1 LVKHYPRPTTA
12 YYPKQPPAFC
22 LSGQPAEVE
31 QVVGRLFKVKQSFVL
46 PEGELEF
53 QVNYDAQAK
62 EKFVALKAQVSSLG
76 FRPELTGT
84 PEECV
89 LTLRKAVVTSSK
101 LPRLPVF
108 VALFT
113 IAALVVSAI
122 LQLGVY
128 QELVPSWPTYLTFL
142 GFAATVA
149 VLLGAHELGQRLMAR
164 ARDAGH
170 ASSYMIPFVPV
181 IPPFLPSLG
190 FATSQREP
198 ALNRDSLFD
207 TVIAGPLAML
217 LLAVLLFAVGN
228 VTAVQ
233 SSVAFASTNLNS
245 TTVTINPNMIQLSI
259 AAILSPF
266 THPIAAGYVS
276 VSPIADGSV
285 IGFILVFL
293 ALLPMASYDGGL
305 LATIAWG
312 QRAARVASYLSIL
325 ALIVLDTWTYW
336 AIAVIALLLVGRPN
350 QLRLQ
355 DEVSPLSRSRQWILV
370 GAVVLAFLCLPIP
383 KNIATLPLP

>member
-1 LVKHYPRPTTA
+1 
-12 YYPKQPPAFC
+12 

-31 QVVGRLFKVKQSFVL
+31 QVVGRFFTVRQSFVL
-46 PEGELEF
+46 PDGELEF
-53 QVNYDAQAK
+53 QVNYDEQAK
-62 EKFVALKAQVSSLG
+62 GKFVTLKAQVSLLG

-89 LTLRKAVVTSSK
+89 LTLRKVEASPSK

-108 VALFT
+108 FALFT

-128 QELVPSWPTYLTFL
+128 QELVPSWPYYLPFL
-142 GFAATVA
+142 GFAATVG
-149 VLLGAHELGQRLMAR
+149 VILGAHELGQRLMSR

-170 ASSYMIPFVPV
+170 ASSYMIPGIPF

-190 FATSQREP
+190 FASSQREP

-207 TVIAGPLAML
+207 TVIAGPIAML
-217 LLAVLLFAVGN
+217 LLALLLFAVGN

-233 SSVAFASTNLNS
+233 SSVAFANTNLNS
-245 TTVTINPNMIQLSI
+245 TAVTINPNAIQL
-259 AAILSPF
+259 AVGTLLGPF
-266 THPIAAGYVS
+266 THPVAAGYVS

-285 IGFILVFL
+285 IGFILVFI

-325 ALIVLDTWTYW
+325 ALLVLDTWTYW
-336 AIAVIALLLVGRPN
+336 IVAVIVLLLVGRPN

-355 DEVSPLSRSRQWILV
+355 DEVSPLSRSRQWILL
-370 GAVVLAFLCLPIP
+370 GAIVLAFLCLPIP
-383 KNIATLPLP
+383 SNIATLPLP

>member
-1 LVKHYPRPTTA
+1 MPGEPV
-12 YYPKQPPAFC
+12 
-22 LSGQPAEVE
+22 EVE
-31 QVVGRLFKVKQSFVL
+31 QVVGRLFTVKQSFVL
-46 PEGELEF
+46 QEGELEF
-53 QVNYDAQAK
+53 QVNYDQHTK
-62 EKFVALKAQVSSLG
+62 ERFAELKRQVTPLG
-76 FRPELTGT
+76 LRPELTGT

-89 LTLRKAVVTSSK
+89 LTLRRAEASSGK

-113 IAALVVSAI
+113 MAALVVSAI
-122 LQLGVY
+122 LQQEVY
-128 QELVPSWPTYLTFL
+128 QELVPSWPSYLPFL
-142 GFAATVA
+142 GFGATVG

-170 ASSYMIPFVPV
+170 ANSYMIPGIPF

-190 FATSQREP
+190 FASSQREP

-207 TVIAGPLAML
+207 TVIAGPLAMVA
-217 LLAVLLFAVGN
+217 LALVLFAVGN

-233 SSVAFASTNLNS
+233 STVPFASTNLNT
-245 TTVTINPNMIQLSI
+245 TTVTINPNAIQL
-259 AAILSPF
+259 ALGTLLSPL

-285 IGFILVFL
+285 IGFLIVFI
-293 ALLPMASYDGGL
+293 ALLPLASYDGGL

-312 QRAARVASYLSIL
+312 QRAAKVASYLSIL
-325 ALIVLDTWTYW
+325 ALLVLDTWTYW

-355 DEVSPLSRSRQWILV
+355 DEVSPLSVTRRWILV
-370 GAVVLAFLCLPIP
+370 GAIVLAFLCLPIP
-383 KNIATLPLP
+383 SNIATLPLP